1 MVKNIKL
8 RCAWKTETAICIN
21 KGWDWI
27 HIRQCLEVID
37 RWIILSENEWWLKL
51 IDKELHYDNRFV
63 WIYGTEN
70 NAKNI
75 ILTNFFYLQMSWFY
89 SICCLNLIHAK
100 IFEKQTFVKSES
112 CIYVYKYHFSCYSIQ
127 LQHCHLIVYINLQ
140 LTNAIY
146 SIAKKCKLDSVQL
159 HFVEKG
165 LTIV

>member
-51 IDKELHYDNRFV
+51 IDKELHYDNPFV
-63 WIYGTEN
+63 WIYGIDN
-70 NAKNI
+70 KFLLFADVM
-75 ILTNFFYLQMSWFY
+75 ILFYLLFEFDS
-89 SICCLNLIHAK
+89 CK

-146 SIAKKCKLDSVQL
+146 SIAKNVN
-159 HFVEKG
+159 
-165 LTIV
+165 